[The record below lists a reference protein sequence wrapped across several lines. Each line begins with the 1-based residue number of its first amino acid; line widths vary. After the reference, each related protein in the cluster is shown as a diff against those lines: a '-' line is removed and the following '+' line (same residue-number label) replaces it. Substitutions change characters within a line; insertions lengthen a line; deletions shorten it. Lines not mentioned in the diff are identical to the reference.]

1 MSSRSAD
8 IAQKLFKI
16 LLSLQIVFVIHR
28 HLRKRYN
35 LLALL
40 QKRRYSNVFSECV
53 KSVEVSLNL
62 LVGTFLVK
70 LFEMLPVSLER
81 AIVYHFQIITIH
93 LIL

>member
-53 KSVEVSLNL
+53 KSV
-62 LVGTFLVK
+62 
-70 LFEMLPVSLER
+70 
-81 AIVYHFQIITIH
+81 
-93 LIL
+93 